1 MTDTITLPRSVVEQ
15 ALATL
20 RMYEPS
26 VVKFG
31 LTFKHGQDAIAA
43 ISAALD
49 QQPVSIPDDL
59 PPGFVPLQREK
70 GRIVYAACLD
80 GGRFNGWLM
89 WKHPDGQWVSKR
101 KLEDWEIMQA
111 EDQRDYGIVQ
121 GD

>member
-43 ISAALD
+43 ISAALEQHQHESNSD
-49 QQPVSIPDDL
+49 KHLQEKTDHLSTTRSSV
-59 PPGFVPLQREK
+59 PPGWKLVGWWHQVEDPDECDFF
-70 GRIVYAACLD
+70 YADAINGDCPSCHPCYAD
-80 GGRFNGWLM
+80 IGG
-89 WKHPDGQWVSKR
+89 
-101 KLEDWEIMQA
+101 EE
-111 EDQRDYGIVQ
+111 
-121 GD
+121 